1 MYIRTCKPHLCTHTY
16 VHSVVHG
23 NTDIRNY
30 VGTYLSGLLHICTY
44 VRTYMVV
51 GHAGHSYVCH
61 IDDVW
66 LGCITLYIPV
76 WPLSYDLRLP
86 WFDTW
91 HFHLSYSIVTDHWKS
106 TGWKAG
112 QIKQWCETCTRYHPF
127 NPPYQQLLTHQWA
140 GMRLLTEQQ
149 VSSVWACAN
158 EWVSTCVVPSIQSR
172 LNALICCAI
181 RLTPHSPDSGIKW
194 HLLLPMTF
202 PDTRHLRA
210 FVYC

>member
-1 MYIRTCKPHLCTHTY
+1 MRTYALRTYILMWATTGAPCKPHLCTHTY

-23 NTDIRNY
+23 NTDICNY

-76 WPLSYDLRLP
+76 WPLSYDSCLP
-86 WFDTW
+86 SFDMW

-112 QIKQWCETCTRYHPF
+112 QIKQWCESMYTIQSNQPTTPTTAYTSVGRHEVTNRATSELCLGMCKRVSVNVCSSLNSVTSKRTDMLCHKI
-127 NPPYQQLLTHQWA
+127 NPP
-140 GMRLLTEQQ
+140 
-149 VSSVWACAN
+149 SP
-158 EWVSTCVVPSIQSR
+158 PSDDLS
-172 LNALICCAI
+172 
-181 RLTPHSPDSGIKW
+181 W
-194 HLLLPMTF
+194 
-202 PDTRHLRA
+202 
-210 FVYC
+210 Y